1 MHTLKKAADM
11 VGVQMATLRDWERRY
26 QVVTAMRAEA
36 GHRLYDDEA
45 VRTFG
50 TMNALVLEGWTPKQ
64 AAEETRRRLEAEAAY
79 SSLPATV
86 TRKEPALAEAYEE
99 LLGAAERLD
108 VAAVTRVLDARFDSG
123 AAPES
128 VIDDWLMPALGHL
141 GLAWAS
147 GRVSVAGEHMV
158 AHAVVRRLWS
168 AYEEAEPVPGG
179 PKVIIGLPPKSR
191 HELGLLGFAVAARR
205 AGLDTTYVGADLPAQ
220 DWTTAVEAREPAALV
235 LAASMNRDLVH
246 LSRVVR
252 AMGEAHPDLL
262 IAVGG
267 GLQGRTPERCVRLGH
282 RVGDAAAELARQL
295 SAEPS
300 AARHPSG

>member
-1 MHTLKKAADM
+1 MHTLKSAADM
-11 VGVQMATLRDWERRY
+11 VGVQMATLREWERRY
-26 QVVTAMRAEA
+26 QVVTAQRADD
-36 GHRLYDDEA
+36 GVRVYDDEA

-64 AAEETRRRLEAEAAY
+64 AAGETRRRLEAEAAY
-79 SSLPATV
+79 ALLPATV
-86 TRKEPALAEAYEE
+86 TREASADVHEE
-99 LLGAAERLD
+99 FVDAAARLD
-108 VAAVTRVLDARFDSG
+108 VAAVTRIVDAQFESG
-123 AAPES
+123 AAPER
-128 VIDDWLMPALGHL
+128 VIDDWLMPALGQL
-141 GLAWAS
+141 GLAWAT

-158 AHAVVRRLWS
+158 SHAVVRRLWS
-168 AYEEAEPVPGG
+168 AYEEAEPAPGG
-179 PKVIIGLPPKSR
+179 PRVLIGLPPKSR

-220 DWTTAVEAREPAALV
+220 DWAAAVEARDPAALV
-235 LAASMNRDLVH
+235 LSASMNRDLVH

-252 AMGEAHPDLL
+252 AVSETHPG
-262 IAVGG
+262 IVVAVGG

-300 AARHPSG
+300 AGRRPSG